1 MSRQNWIGKTIGERY
16 EITELLGQ
24 GGMSAVY
31 KANDPNLRRVVA
43 VKLIHSHL
51 SDDPEFVRRF
61 EEEAAAVASLRH
73 PNIIQ
78 VFDFD
83 HDVEDYYIVFE
94 FIPGESLQAH
104 LTRLNKAD
112 RKMPYSQ
119 IADLMANVAE
129 ALDYA
134 HGQGMVHRDIKPAN
148 VMLNVMGQAILMDF
162 GVVKIIGGDTHTAT
176 GAVLGTARYMSP
188 EQIRGE
194 KVDGRTDIYAM
205 GVMLFEMVSGEP
217 PFQADSALTLMM
229 MHVNDP
235 VPDLR
240 QIRSDV
246 PEDLVSVIER
256 SMAKNPAKR
265 FQTGAE
271 LAGALQAARLDV
283 TAISGSMTTP
293 AAAAAASQMLTMP
306 EMDAPE
312 IPVPQQ
318 PASQT
323 QDVSRPDSLS
333 QQPPVPPPAQTAG
346 AVAQP
351 PDTGAEKKNNNML
364 LFGGIGVVALLV
376 GCLVVV
382 AVLAASGVFS
392 GDGGGE
398 ATSEAGIIET
408 ESAKTAES
416 ATSLATE
423 EATEIA
429 ELPSDTPTSTATPSA
444 TSTPTLE
451 PDSTATNVPP
461 AATEIPP
468 TVTTA
473 PTIAPSPT
481 TAAGPAVRI
490 DNIGISGGSYVV
502 NYTPIGYTPQLP
514 GTHIHFFWN
523 TVPPQN
529 AGVGPT
535 AESWI
540 LYGGPNPFTQYSVSD
555 RPAGASQMCTLVAN
569 PDHTIQLNTGNC
581 YNLPQ

>member
-1 MSRQNWIGKTIGERY
+1 MSPQNWVGKTIGERY

-51 SDDPEFVRRF
+51 STDPEFVRRF

-83 HDVEDYYIVFE
+83 HDADDYYIVFE

-104 LTRLNKAD
+104 LARLSKAG
-112 RKMPYSQ
+112 RQMPFDQ
-119 IADLMANVAE
+119 IVEASSSVAK

-134 HGQGMVHRDIKPAN
+134 HGRGMVHRDIKPAN

-162 GVVKIIGGDTHTAT
+162 GVVKIVGGDTHTAT

-205 GVMLFEMVSGEP
+205 GIMLFEMVSGEP

-240 QIRSDV
+240 QIRPDV
-246 PEDLVSVIER
+246 PEDLVAIIER
-256 SMAKNPAKR
+256 AMAKNPAER
-265 FQTGAE
+265 FQTGDEMAE
-271 LAGALQAARLDV
+271 ALLAAQLDG
-283 TAISGSMTTP
+283 TAIGGP
-293 AAAAAASQMLTMP
+293 ATAPVAAAAASQMLTMP
-306 EMDAPE
+306 EVEAPE
-312 IPVPQQ
+312 VPVPQQ
-318 PASQT
+318 PSSQT
-323 QDVSRPDSLS
+323 QT
-333 QQPPVPPPAQTAG
+333 VPPP
-346 AVAQP
+346 VSP
-351 PDTGAEKKNNNML
+351 TGAMTRPPESAGEKKSNNML

-376 GCLVVV
+376 GCLVI
-382 AVLAASGVFS
+382 AAILAATGVIPGIG
-392 GDGGGE
+392 GDE
-398 ATSEAGIIET
+398 PTSEAGIIET
-408 ESAKTAES
+408 EAAETS
-416 ATSLATE
+416 EAATSAAPE
-423 EATEIA
+423 EATEIVA
-429 ELPSDTPTSTATPSA
+429 VPSETTTAATATS
-444 TSTPTLE
+444 TSTPTIE
-451 PDSTATNVPP
+451 PEATATEVQPT
-461 AATEIPP
+461 ATEPPP
-468 TVTTA
+468 TETTA
-473 PTIAPSPT
+473 PTVAPSPT
-481 TAAGPAVRI
+481 TAAGPSVRI
-490 DNIGISGGSYVV
+490 DSIGIDGGRYVV

-529 AGVGPT
+529 AGAGPT
-535 AESWI
+535 AESWV
-540 LYGGPNPFTQYSVSD
+540 LYGGPNPFTGYSVSE
-555 RPAGASQMCTLVAN
+555 RPSGATQMCSLVAN

-581 YNLPQ
+581 YPLPQ